1 MHAYYVVQDNQ
12 VVGRY
17 GNDLQGA
24 LRHLRLFGSSTM
36 KSIPNRALIP
46 ILNNKSQHPHSILS
60 VQHDGEEEDTKN
72 DELKVDLL
80 CCSWENDQV
89 LEEMRMLA
97 EKEHLM
103 MFDRHSHYNLD
114 AIPFVGYRE
123 DIREVCIQH
132 FRRVSDRLKMRKD
145 RLMSTAVVAVEKD
158 DDDDDESQT
167 SRPEATRTSVVI
179 ENTDELEMNK

>member
-1 MHAYYVVQDNQ
+1 MHSYYVVQDNQ

-24 LRHLRLFGSSTM
+24 LRHLRLFGPSTM
-36 KSIPNRALIP
+36 KTIPNRALIP

-60 VQHDGEEEDTKN
+60 VQHDGEEDTASE

-80 CCSWENDQV
+80 CCSWENDQI

-103 MFDRHSHYNLD
+103 MFDRQSHYDLD
-114 AIPFVGYRE
+114 DIPFEGYRE

-132 FRRVSDRLKMRKD
+132 FRRLSDRLEMQID
-145 RLMSTAVVAVEKD
+145 LMSASPAGPGAGEED
-158 DDDDDESQT
+158 DDGESQT
-167 SRPEATRTSVVI
+167 SRPEATRTSVII
-179 ENTDELEMNK
+179 ENIDELEMD